1 MVVKKKRGRPKKTPE
16 SDFPKGWEKKA
27 LGLCEIGACDV
38 EIRAMLGGI
47 SNDLWYRLLEENKKF
62 SETIK
67 KGRVLSEAWWRK
79 KGRTGLDAGLINTGM
94 YAINMRN
101 RFGWSDVNKESG
113 EFGESLQEKFEKVA
127 GAIDKSDTDSS

>member
-1 MVVKKKRGRPKKTPE
+1 MVTKKKRGRPKKTPE
-16 SDFPKGWEKKA
+16 SDFPKGWASKA
-27 LGLCEIGACDV
+27 LGLYKVGASDV

-62 SETIK
+62 SQTIK
-67 KGRVLSEAWWRK
+67 KGRVLSEAWWRM
-79 KGRTGLDAGLINTGM
+79 KGRTGLDPGKINTGM

-127 GAIDKSDTDSS
+127 GAIDKSDTDSG